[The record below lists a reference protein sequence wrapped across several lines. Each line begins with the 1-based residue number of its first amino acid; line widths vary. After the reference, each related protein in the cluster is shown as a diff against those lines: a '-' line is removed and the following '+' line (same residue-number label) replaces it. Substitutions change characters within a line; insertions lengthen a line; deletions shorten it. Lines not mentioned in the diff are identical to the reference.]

1 MREAVIVS
9 TARSPIGKAY
19 RGALNA
25 TLSPTLAGE
34 VIRAAVE
41 RAGIQPR
48 EVEDVV
54 LGSALQMGCQTMNIG
69 RLAALRAGDEAAFLQ
84 LVDRYHASLLR
95 LALMHV
101 SNRQVAEEV
110 AQETWLA
117 VLLGLKQFE
126 GRSALKTWIVRILL
140 NKAKTRAQRE
150 GRSLPFSS
158 LPALDVESD
167 EPSVE
172 PERFH
177 SPDHP
182 QWPSHWAAP
191 PHTWESVPEQRLLA
205 RETRR
210 RLREAIAALPAQQQE
225 VILLRDIEG
234 WTAAEVC
241 NTLAL
246 SETNQR
252 VLLHRARSKV
262 RRALERYFDEE

>member
-1 MREAVIVS
+1 MRDD
-9 TARSPIGKAY
+9 RSSDAQD
-19 RGALNA
+19 
-25 TLSPTLAGE
+25 
-34 VIRAAVE
+34 
-41 RAGIQPR
+41 IQPGQQSAAHA
-48 EVEDVV
+48 
-54 LGSALQMGCQTMNIG
+54 LGPLADAQGPGATMPSPDGEPGAAGDDTALADA
-69 RLAALRAGDEAAFLQ
+69 RLLAALRAGDEAAFLQ
-84 LVDRYHASLLR
+84 MVDRYHASLLR
-95 LALMHV
+95 LALMYV

-110 AQETWLA
+110 VQETWLA

-150 GRSLPFSS
+150 GRSVPFSS
-158 LPALDVESD
+158 LPALDLESD

-172 PERFH
+172 PERFY
-177 SPDHP
+177 SADHP
-182 QWPSHWAAP
+182 QWPGNWAAP

-262 RRALERYFDEE
+262 RRALERYLDEE